1 MRHKFF
7 QTSKN
12 YTQLGLAVLGIC
24 VSVAV
29 LKQPSKTI
37 AAPNPVSPVSSVVKR
52 INATGLGQQ
61 GREFYAAGRF
71 NDAVEVWQL
80 AAKAFQAKDNTL
92 GYAQA
97 LNYLAMS
104 HQQLGSYSEA
114 KEAIASSLKLLQ
126 NQGSSKERL
135 KLLAQAL
142 NIQGQLQLAQGQS
155 SQAVTTWQR
164 AHATYTQVSDETG
177 IIGSLLNQ
185 AQALQASGLYRRAV
199 LTLNSV
205 NQTLQKQP
213 DSPLKAARLHSL
225 GNALR
230 VVGDLDQSRRMLQQS
245 LALAQKLK
253 SPEDIAAALFS
264 LGNTARSQ
272 QDTKAALVFYQQAA
286 TASTTQST
294 RIQAQLNQLSLLI
307 DTDQLNAAQAI
318 SPQIQSQISTFPSSR
333 AAVYAQ
339 INFAQSLVKQ
349 GRKTALQQASALSAG
364 SQRKTTAPGRVR
376 NQTAPPYLRTSA
388 QLLATAGQ
396 QAKSLGD
403 PRAYAYALGSLGGL
417 YEQTQQWSEAK
428 DLTQQALLLAQG
440 INAPDIAYRFSWQLG
455 RLSKA
460 QGDVKGAIA
469 NYTEAVD
476 NLQSL
481 RNDLVTT
488 NPDVQFSFRE
498 EVEPVYRQLVDLLLQ
513 SEKGS
518 QPSQKNLAQA
528 RAVIESLQLAELDNF
543 FRAACLEGKPVQL
556 DSVIDKEDPTAAV
569 VYPIILEDRLEVI
582 LKLPGQPL
590 RQYKSAVTQAEVER
604 ILQALRINLGKP
616 YTFIEVQSLSIQVY
630 DWLLRPAE
638 ADIAKSKIKTL
649 VFVLDGSMR
658 NIPMAALYDG
668 QKYLVE
674 NYAVA
679 LTPGLQL
686 LPPLP
691 LERKRLNT
699 LTAGLSVARPGFP
712 ALTNVALELR
722 QIKSQIPSTTVLLN
736 QQFTSIALQEKINA
750 RPFPVVHLATH
761 GQFSSQL
768 DQTFILAWDKRIKV
782 SELAYMLQS
791 RELRQDSAIELLVL
805 SACETASGDK
815 RAALGLAG
823 VAMRAGARSTVAS
836 LWALDDESS
845 ARLMSKFYRE
855 LADTP
860 VNKAEA
866 LRLAQTALL
875 QDYQY
880 GHPYY
885 WAPYVLIGNWF

>member
-1 MRHKFF
+1 MWN
-7 QTSKN
+7 SL
-12 YTQLGLAVLGIC
+12 QL
-24 VSVAV
+24 
-29 LKQPSKTI
+29 QPSKAI
-37 AAPNPVSPVSSVVKR
+37 AAPNTVSPVSLIEKR
-52 INATGLGQQ
+52 IDATGLAQQ
-61 GREFYAAGRF
+61 GKNFHAAEQFYE
-71 NDAVEVWQL
+71 AVKAWQL
-80 AAKAFQAKDNTL
+80 AAKAFQFRGNTL
-92 GYAQA
+92 NHAQA
-97 LNYLAMS
+97 LNHLSLAY
-104 HQQLGSYSEA
+104 QQLGEYSKA
-114 KEAIASSLKLLQ
+114 NEAIADSLKLLQ
-126 NQGSSKERL
+126 HQGESKEHL
-135 KLLAQAL
+135 KIKAQAW
-142 NIQGQLQLAQGQS
+142 NIQGQMQLAQGQAQLALS
-155 SQAVTTWQR
+155 TWQQ
-164 AHATYTQVSDETG
+164 ATTTYTQIGDRVG
-177 IIGSLLNQ
+177 VIGSLINQ
-185 AQALQASGLYRRAV
+185 AQAMQALGLYRRA
-199 LTLNSV
+199 LMTLNSV

-213 DSPLKAARLHSL
+213 DSPLKVSGLHGL

-230 VVGDLDQSRRMLQQS
+230 VVGDLEQSRRMLQQS

-264 LGNTARSQ
+264 LGNTARTQ
-272 QDTKAALVFYQQAA
+272 QDTIAALAFYQQAA
-286 TASTTQST
+286 TASSSEMTQL
-294 RIQAQLNQLSLLI
+294 QAQLNQLSLLLE
-307 DTDQLNAAQAI
+307 TRQLSAVQAL
-318 SPQIQSQISTFPSSR
+318 SFQIQPKIASLPPSR
-333 AAVYAQ
+333 ATVYAQ

-349 GRKTALQQASALSAG
+349 GNKTTLQQAAASSALN
-364 SQRKTTAPGRVR
+364 QRKTTAHSRVR
-376 NQTAPPYLRTSA
+376 NKTAPPYLRTSA
-388 QLLATAGQ
+388 QLLATAVQ
-396 QAKSLGD
+396 QAKKLGD
-403 PRAYAYALGSLGGL
+403 LRAEAYALGSLAGL
-417 YEQTQQWSEAK
+417 YEQNQQWSDAK
-428 DLTQQALLLAQG
+428 DLTQQALLKAQA
-440 INAPDIAYRFSWQLG
+440 INAPDISYRFSWQLG
-455 RLSKA
+455 RLLKA
-460 QGDVKGAIA
+460 QGDIKGAIA
-469 NYTEAVD
+469 AYTESV
-476 NLQSL
+476 NSLQSL
-481 RNDLVTT
+481 RNDLVAI

-513 SEKGS
+513 SKGDS
-518 QPSQKNLAQA
+518 QPSQENLFAA

-543 FRAACLEGKPVQL
+543 FRAACLEGKPVQI
-556 DSVIDKEDPTAAV
+556 DSVIDKDDPTAAV
-569 VYPIILEDRLEVI
+569 IYPIILKDRLEVI

-590 RQYKSAVTQAEVER
+590 RHYKTTVAQAKVER

-616 YTFIEVQSLSIQVY
+616 YTFIEVQSLSLQVY

-679 LTPGLQL
+679 MTPGLQL

-691 LERKRLNT
+691 LERKRLTT
-699 LTAGLSVARPGFP
+699 LTAGLSVARSGFS
-712 ALTNVALELR
+712 ALTNVALELQ
-722 QIKSQIPSTTVLLN
+722 QIKSQVPSTTVLLN
-736 QQFTSIALQEKINA
+736 QQFTSIALQEKIKA

-823 VAMRAGARSTVAS
+823 VAMQAGARSTVAS

-875 QDYQY
+875 QDSQY
-880 GHPYY
+880 DHPYY
-885 WAPYVLIGNWF
+885 WAPYVLIGNWL